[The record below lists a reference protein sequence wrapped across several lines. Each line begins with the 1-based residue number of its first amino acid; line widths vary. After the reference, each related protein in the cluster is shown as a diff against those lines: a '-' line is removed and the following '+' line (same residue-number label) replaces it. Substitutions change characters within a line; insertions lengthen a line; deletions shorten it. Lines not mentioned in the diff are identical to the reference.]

1 MVIQRFPRN
10 KYKKISHSIYFR
22 SRGLAKLK
30 VKVEYIGHIKEII
43 RSGREEELEISE
55 GASLADL
62 LSMLAEKYGES
73 FRKAVYEP
81 GSADVKQSFIITVN
95 GLLLNQLNGV
105 DTKLKHGDH
114 VILMSV
120 VSGG

>member
-1 MVIQRFPRN
+1 M
-10 KYKKISHSIYFR
+10 
-22 SRGLAKLK
+22 K

-81 GSADVKQSFIITVN
+81 GGADVKQSFIITVN
-95 GLLLNQLNGV
+95 GLLLNQLSGV
-105 DTKLKHGDH
+105 DTRLKHGDH